1 MTRRWSLSDL
11 ALARPVTVGMLLIAI
26 VLLGAIA
33 TVRLP
38 LAFLPAESVSQ
49 VRISVNLSAKQ
60 VGDPLLLDTIDA
72 VLAEYEAQLRP
83 PQAPRRRS
91 RRTR

>member
-1 MTRRWSLSDL
+1 MAKRIVRTAPMATHPKDR
-11 ALARPVTVGMLLIAI
+11 ALFER
-26 VLLGAIA
+26 
-33 TVRLP
+33 
-38 LAFLPAESVSQ
+38 
-49 VRISVNLSAKQ
+49 
-60 VGDPLLLDTIDA
+60 IDA